1 MTNTLQSQG
10 VLERL
15 KGHGPLAELGR
26 RLARADFPVDIAEAE
41 GSFAS
46 VVVAYLDRELAGR
59 PGPGAGKAAGAS
71 GKAVGAPGKAASAA
85 GKGTAQGALLVVA
98 ATDQEAESL
107 ASDLGLLGI
116 PAELLPWWHTAAYR
130 PVSTR
135 ARAFGERAAVLSRL
149 LMGEARVVVASQR
162 AFVTPLPP
170 PEVFGPLVFSID
182 VGGEI
187 DPAKVGERL
196 ASYGYLRVPRVSLPG
211 EFALRG
217 EVLDLFMPGDDEA
230 VRVVFDYDH
239 VDRISAFEPAGQ
251 AGLRSLERVL
261 VRPMKEIIWDEARLA
276 TLAAVAPGL
285 PNCQGRVEGLLEE
298 LGEKGE
304 ARGEELWYPLAW
316 DKPASILDYLGEG
329 GLVVF
334 LDHERL
340 EAQEES
346 ARKEYAGLYRNALK
360 EGAVPPPDRL
370 LHSFMALEAGWE
382 RKIRDY
388 ALNDKDSEG
397 RLRLGAEPPRSFFGN
412 VQYFKEELASLIK
425 AGYEVRIFAETE
437 PQAERITAL
446 LKDYKVL
453 VQAAG
458 ISAGFSIPAMKL
470 LVVQEGEIFGR
481 RKRVPKSVKSARS
494 ATIDSFVELNPGD
507 FVVHVNYGIG
517 RFASIERMKVLGNER
532 DYIKV
537 EYADEETIFVPI
549 EQANLV
555 QRYIGNEGEEPRL
568 DRLGSK
574 SWENRKSKV
583 RKSVEELAER
593 LIRIY
598 ARRKTARGY
607 AFPPDSDWQLAF
619 EASFPYDETPDQL
632 RCIDEVKEDMESV
645 RPMDRLVCGDV
656 GYGKTEIAM
665 RACFKAAISGK
676 QVAFLAPTTILAEQH
691 FENFKERFEGY
702 PVNMA
707 MLSRLVEKK
716 EQRKILAGL
725 KEGSMDLVV
734 GTHRLLQK
742 DIEWKNLGLLVV
754 DEEQRFGVK
763 DKERLKEM
771 RAGIDCLTLTA
782 TPIPRTLHMSLLKIR
797 DMSVLNTP
805 PYNRQPIETVVEEW
819 NPEVVAEAIRKEV
832 ARGGQVFY
840 LHNRIESLQE
850 VQTLLAGIVPEV
862 LVETAHGQM
871 DPSELEDIMHR
882 FIHGGFHVL
891 VSTTIIENGIDIP
904 NVNTIVIDRA
914 DMYGISQLYQLRGRV
929 GRSDRLAYA
938 YLFYPDRRALSELAM
953 KRLQVISDFTEL
965 GSGFKIAMKDLEVRG
980 AGNLLG
986 REQSGDIYSVG
997 FDLYLKLLDEAVQRL
1012 SDEHYEPEAEPYLE
1026 LDYAGFI
1033 PDAYISMPTVKM
1045 EIYKKIASIY
1055 NDLDLEALRAEL
1067 SDRFGPLP
1075 DEAESLLAL
1084 AEIRVICRKLSVAN
1098 LKERGGIVTVE
1109 FSHVA
1114 KVSVERVLRLMRESG
1129 GRIKLD
1135 PKRPNVLII
1144 KTGSIGLREKS
1155 EFLRERL
1162 ASLLN

>member
-1 MTNTLQSQG
+1 MNTLQSQG
-10 VLERL
+10 VVDRLRNYPPLVELAKRL
-15 KGHGPLAELGR
+15 KAEAFPIDLAE
-26 RLARADFPVDIAEAE
+26 VE
-41 GSFAS
+41 GSFAA
-46 VVVAYLDRELAGR
+46 VLATFLSRRAGLK
-59 PGPGAGKAAGAS
+59 GPI
-71 GKAVGAPGKAASAA
+71 
-85 GKGTAQGALLVVA
+85 LVVLPS
-98 ATDQEAESL
+98 DQEAEAL
-107 ASDLGLLGI
+107 AQDLALLGVDNL
-116 PAELLPWWHTAAYR
+116 LLPWWRTAAYR
-130 PVSTR
+130 AVSSR
-135 ARAFGERAAVLSRL
+135 ARTFGERAAVLARL
-149 LMGEARVVVASQR
+149 VSGEASLVVASER
-162 AFVTPLPP
+162 AFTTPLPP
-170 PEVFGPLVFSID
+170 PADFAPQVFAIKE
-182 VGGEI
+182 GGSI
-187 DPAKVGERL
+187 DPAELGERL

-217 EVLDLFMPGDDEA
+217 EVLDLYMPGDENAIRILFEYDKVE
-230 VRVVFDYDH
+230 RV
-239 VDRISAFEPAGQ
+239 SAFDPAGQ
-251 AGLRSLERVL
+251 GGLKGLGLAL
-261 VRPMKEIIWDEARLA
+261 VRPMKEVIWTPERVAA
-276 TLAAVAPGL
+276 LAAAAPGL
-285 PNCQGRVEGLLEE
+285 PNCSGRVEALLEE

-316 DKPASILDYLGEG
+316 EKPASILDYLGPDS
-329 GLVVF
+329 LLLL

-346 ARKEYAGLYRNALK
+346 SRKEFTGLYRGALK
-360 EGAVPPPDRL
+360 EAPVPPPDRL
-370 LHSFMALEAGWE
+370 LLSFAALEAGHG

-388 ALNDKDSEG
+388 ALNDAAAAEG
-397 RLRLGAEPPRSFFGN
+397 RLRLGVEPPRSFFGN
-412 VQYFKEELASLIK
+412 VQYFKEELTSLLK

-437 PQAERITAL
+437 PQAERIAAL
-446 LKDYKVL
+446 LKDYKVT

-458 ISAGFSIPAMKL
+458 ISSGFSIPALKL

-481 RKRVPKSVKSARS
+481 RKRVPKSVKTTRS
-494 ATIDSFVELNPGD
+494 ASIDSFVELNPGD
-507 FVVHVNYGIG
+507 YVVHVNYGIG

-537 EYADEETIFVPI
+537 EYAEEETVFVPI

-555 QRYIGNEGEEPRL
+555 QRYIGNEGEAPKL

-598 ARRKTARGY
+598 ARRKTAKGY
-607 AFPPDSDWQLAF
+607 AFPSDSDWQVAF
-619 EASFPYDETPDQL
+619 EAAFPYDETPDQL
-632 RCIDEVKEDMESV
+632 RCIDEVKEDMESE
-645 RPMDRLVCGDV
+645 RPMDRLICGDV

-665 RACFKAAISGK
+665 RACFKAAIAGK

-691 FENFKERFEGY
+691 FENFKERFENY

-707 MLSRLVEKK
+707 MMSRLVERK
-716 EQRKILAGL
+716 EQRATLAGV
-725 KEGSMDLVV
+725 KEGKVDLVV

-742 DIEWKNLGLLVV
+742 DVEWKNLGLLVV

-771 RAGIDCLTLTA
+771 KAGVDCLTLTA

-805 PYNRQPIETVVEEW
+805 PYNRQPIETVVEEF
-819 NPEVVAEAIRKEV
+819 NPAIVAEAIRNEI

-850 VQTLLAGIVPEV
+850 VQTFLAGVVPEV

-871 DPSELEDIMHR
+871 DPDELEDIMHR
-882 FIHGGFHVL
+882 FIHGGFQVL

-904 NVNTIVIDRA
+904 NVNTIIIDRA

-929 GRSDRLAYA
+929 GRSDRQAYA

-1026 LDYAGFI
+1026 LEYAGFI
-1033 PDAYISMPTVKM
+1033 PDEYISMPTVKM
-1045 EIYKKIASIY
+1045 EVYKKIASIFT
-1055 NDLDLEALRAEL
+1055 DQDLEALRAEL

-1075 DEAESLLAL
+1075 EEAESLLAL
-1084 AEIRVICRKLSVAN
+1084 AEIRVICRKLSIAN
-1098 LKERGGIVTVE
+1098 LKERGGVVTVE
-1109 FSHVA
+1109 FSQVA

-1144 KTGSIGLREKS
+1144 KTGNIGLREKS

>member
-1 MTNTLQSQG
+1 MMNTLPSQDI
-10 VLERL
+10 VERL
-15 KGHGPLAELGR
+15 RRLSPLAELGKR
-26 RLARADFPVDIAEAE
+26 VLSGPFPVDIAGTE

-46 VVVAYLDRELAGR
+46 VVVAFLNRQIEEKSKER
-59 PGPGAGKAAGAS
+59 GP
-71 GKAVGAPGKAASAA
+71 
-85 GKGTAQGALLVVA
+85 LLVVVP
-98 ATDQEAESL
+98 TDHEAEALS
-107 ASDLGLLGI
+107 ADLSFLGVETDI
-116 PAELLPWWHTAAYR
+116 LPWWRTAAYR
-130 PVSTR
+130 PASAR
-135 ARAFGERAAVLSRL
+135 ARSFGERAAVLARIVL
-149 LMGEARVVVASQR
+149 GEARLIVASER

-170 PEVFGPLVFSID
+170 LKDFAPLVFSIKKGD
-182 VGGEI
+182 SI
-187 DPAKVGERL
+187 DPADLGEKL
-196 ASYGYLRVPRVSLPG
+196 AAYGYLRVPRVSLPG

-217 EVLDLFMPGDDEA
+217 EVLDIYMPGDDEA
-230 VRVVFDYDH
+230 LRVIFEYDR
-239 VDRISAFEPAGQ
+239 VEKVSSFEPAGQ
-251 AGLRSLERVL
+251 AGLKPLERAL
-261 VRPMKEIIWDEARLA
+261 IRPMKETVWSEERV
-276 TLAAVAPGL
+276 AAVAAIGPTL
-285 PNCQGRVEGLLEE
+285 PNCEGRMSALLEE
-298 LGEKGE
+298 LSEKGE
-304 ARGEELWYPLAW
+304 ARGEELWYPIAW
-316 DKPASILDYLGEG
+316 GESASILDYLGSD
-329 GLVVF
+329 GLLIL

-346 ARKEYAGLYRNALK
+346 ARKEFAGLYRTALK
-360 EGAVPPPDRL
+360 EAPVPPPDRL
-370 LHSFMALEAGWE
+370 ILPFGVLESGHTRRVRSFALSDTEA
-382 RKIRDY
+382 
-388 ALNDKDSEG
+388 EG
-397 RLRLGAEPPRSFFGN
+397 RIRLGAEPPRSFFGN

-425 AGYEVRIFAETE
+425 AGYEVHIFAETE

-446 LKDYKVL
+446 LKDYKVI
-453 VQAAG
+453 VRAAG
-458 ISAGFSIPAMKL
+458 ISAGFSLPALKL

-481 RKRVPKSVKSARS
+481 RKRVPKSVKTSRS
-494 ATIDSFVELNPGD
+494 VTIDSFVELAPGD

-517 RFASIERMKVLGNER
+517 RFAAIERMRVLGNER
-532 DYIKV
+532 DYIKI
-537 EYADEETIFVPI
+537 EYADEETVFVPI

-574 SWENRKSKV
+574 SWENRKNKV
-583 RKSVEELAER
+583 RKAVEDLAER

-598 ARRKTARGY
+598 ARRKTAKGF
-607 AFPPDSDWQLAF
+607 AFPPDQDWQIAF
-619 EASFPYDETPDQL
+619 EAAFPYEETVDQL
-632 RCIDEVKEDMESV
+632 RCIDEVKADMESP
-645 RPMDRLVCGDV
+645 RPMDRLICGDV

-691 FENFKERFEGY
+691 FDNFKERFENY

-707 MLSRLVEKK
+707 LLSRLIEKK
-716 EQRKILAGL
+716 EQRKTLAGL
-725 KEGSMDLVV
+725 KEGKVDLVI

-742 DIEWKNLGLLVV
+742 DVEWKNLGLLVI

-771 RAGIDCLTLTA
+771 RASVDCLTLTA

-805 PYNRQPIETVVEEW
+805 PFNRQPIETVVEEF
-819 NPEVVAEAIRKEV
+819 NPEIVAEAIRKEV
-832 ARGGQVFY
+832 ARGGQIFY
-840 LHNRIESLQE
+840 LHNRIESLDEIQSF
-850 VQTLLAGIVPEV
+850 LSALVPEV
-862 LVETAHGQM
+862 LVETAHGKM
-871 DPSELEDIMHR
+871 DPEELEDIMHR
-882 FIHGGFHVL
+882 FVHGAFHVL

-953 KRLQVISDFTEL
+953 KRLQIISDFTEL

-986 REQSGDIYSVG
+986 REQSGDIYAVG

-1012 SDEHYEPEAEPYLE
+1012 SDEHYEAETEPYLE
-1026 LDYAGFI
+1026 LDYQGFI
-1033 PDAYISMPTVKM
+1033 PDEYISMPAIKM
-1045 EIYKKIASIY
+1045 EVYKKLASIY
-1055 NDLDLEALRAEL
+1055 NDQDLEALRAEL

-1084 AEIRVICRKLSVAN
+1084 AEIRVICRKLSIAN

-1109 FSHVA
+1109 FSRVA

-1135 PKRPNVLII
+1135 PHRPNVLII